1 MTERRG
7 DEGGVA
13 GNTFQGNTA
22 AQSGPQSTQYN
33 LYLGE
38 QRGGR
43 GRPRLIAVLLVAA
56 LAVGALT
63 WGLVELSG
71 RGGSRAAGK
80 GGPGP
85 VPSGPTSPSTSA
97 SPHSADSQPS
107 RTAGQGDVPAPSA
120 SVSSPSNSIQWTGSV
135 RISEYGPMLDKN
147 PPGRSRYG
155 FEADV
160 QLGLVD
166 PPRLSSDDPTL
177 ALWSGHGMPT
187 RQDCSDLVNTKGVTM
202 VEAKVG
208 SVICLT
214 TKEGRTAVLTITSI
228 SNKFSTGVLAQASV
242 WSEAGSGA

>member
-22 AQSGPQSTQYN
+22 AQSGPRSTQYN

-38 QRGGR
+38 QRGDR

-56 LAVGALT
+56 LAAGALT
-63 WGLVELSG
+63 WGLVQLSG
-71 RGGSRAAGK
+71 RGGSSAAGK
-80 GGPGP
+80 GGP
-85 VPSGPTSPSTSA
+85 VPSGVTPPSTSA
-97 SPHSADSQPS
+97 SPRSADAQPS
-107 RTAGQGDVPAPSA
+107 RTASQGDVPAPSA
-120 SVSSPSNSIQWTGSV
+120 SVSPPSNGIQWTGSV

-177 ALWSGHGMPT
+177 ALWSGRGMPT

-202 VEAKVG
+202 VEAKAG

-228 SNKFSTGVLAQASV
+228 SNQFSTGVLAQASV